1 MTKLVLIRGNAGSG
15 KTSLAT
21 ALQERLG
28 EGTLLLSQDLLRRT
42 MLHAKDSF
50 DTPTIPLILTLFD
63 WGKTN
68 SSVII
73 LEGIL
78 RSDWYAPVW
87 ESIAEQFA
95 GAIYAYYYDLPF
107 EETLRRHTTR
117 PKAAE
122 FGEDS
127 LRRWWLEKDYL
138 IQIAETK
145 LSSQLTLDQAVSLI
159 LSDIEPATTD

>member
-1 MTKLVLIRGNAGSG
+1 MTKLILIRGNAGSG

-21 ALQERLG
+21 TLQERLG
-28 EGTLLLSQDLLRRT
+28 ENTLLLSQDSIRRT
-42 MLHAKDSF
+42 MLKAKDGFTS
-50 DTPTIPLILTLFD
+50 PTIPVLLSLLAVGQNLCD
-63 WGKTN
+63 H
-68 SSVII
+68 II

-78 RSDWYAPVW
+78 RSDWYAPVFDTI
-87 ESIAEQFA
+87 SEQFA

-107 EETLRRHTTR
+107 EETLRRHQTR

-138 IQIAETK
+138 TQISETK
-145 LSSQLTLDQAVSLI
+145 LNSDLSLEQAVTLI
-159 LSDIEPATTD
+159 LNDLTQG

>member
-1 MTKLVLIRGNAGSG
+1 MTKLILIRGNAGSG

-42 MLHAKDSF
+42 MLHAKDGL
-50 DTPTIPLILTLFD
+50 DTPTIPLILTLLD

-78 RSDWYAPVW
+78 RSNWYAPVW

-138 IQIAETK
+138 TQIAETK